1 MCFSVLLH
9 PLLYA
14 PPLFSYHFLSS
25 LMLAKETA
33 ASELTSEGGS
43 VVVPPMPTSLVNG
56 AEVRLAMLCNM
67 HGEGGGKHR
76 GFLTSSSS
84 HTPLFH
90 FCYCPQRPGDG
101 T

>member
-33 ASELTSEGGS
+33 ASDLTSEGGS

-56 AEVRLAMLCNM
+56 AEARLTMLCHM
-67 HGEGGGKHR
+67 LGKAAVNTAA
-76 GFLTSSSS
+76 F
-84 HTPLFH
+84 
-90 FCYCPQRPGDG
+90 
-101 T
+101 